1 MSSTLAPSTLSPN
14 NPITPQAVREIL
26 TNNLKVPS
34 TSASL
39 SEKNVE
45 DYTSLLT
52 GIWEI
57 WNRIDTEEED
67 YVPPVNEDRYPRKNI
82 RKPEGE
88 ENKYNAWAWKV
99 DLEDA
104 QKKSGKGLLE
114 GKTICL
120 KDTVAVKGVPCLVGT
135 EAIENWTPNT
145 DATIV
150 TRILE
155 AGGKITGK
163 AVCENLSL
171 WGVSCSA
178 NTGPVSNIHAAGFSA
193 GGSSSGTGVLVG
205 RGEVDLGIGGC
216 QGGSIRIPSSVN
228 GIVGMKPTHGLVP
241 YTGVVGMEPIL
252 DHVGPMTRTVLDNAL
267 FLQAIAGYDGID
279 DRSTAGCPS
288 PSQIPNYPEL
298 AQQGIK
304 GFKIGVITES
314 LNRPLAD
321 KRVSELVVKAA
332 EKLKEL
338 GAEVVEE
345 VSIPEHTLG
354 PDLWAVIGR
363 LGATK
368 SILGE
373 SNGRR
378 CLAMN
383 DLTEKLLPIKGEK
396 VDKLFCSG
404 TNTLINGIWGWENM
418 PPTLMGKTINL
429 IRKMR
434 DAYNTA
440 LGKYDVLITPTLP
453 MLATKLPSPDASIR
467 ELMENA
473 AGVSLNTSAFN
484 LTGLPALSL
493 PVGFLP
499 SLVDGTTQLPV
510 GMQIISKN
518 YGEVEIYKAAY
529 AWESGIDWKSF
540 A

>member
-14 NPITPQAVREIL
+14 NPITESSVTSTLQKLGAS
-26 TNNLKVPS
+26 KPS
-34 TSASL
+34 QKDL
-39 SEKNVE
+39 D
-45 DYTSLLT
+45 DYTSLLS

-57 WNRIDTEEED
+57 WNKVDDVPDYIPAVDEE
-67 YVPPVNEDRYPRKNI
+67 RFPRKNVH
-82 RKPEGE
+82 RPEGD
-88 ENKYNAWAWKV
+88 ENKYNAWAWKADV
-99 DLEDA
+99 QDINSDGTGLL
-104 QKKSGKGLLE
+104 SGK
-114 GKTICL
+114 TVCL
-120 KDTVAVKGVPCLVGT
+120 KDTVALKGVPCLVGT
-135 EAIENWTPNT
+135 DVITDWTPNI

-155 AGGKITGK
+155 AGGVITGK

-178 NTGPVSNIHAAGFSA
+178 NTGPISNIYAEGFSA

-241 YTGVVGMEPIL
+241 YTGVVGLEPIL

-279 DRSTAGCPS
+279 DRSTSGCPS
-288 PSQIPNYPEL
+288 PSQVPDYKQMAKE
-298 AQQGIK
+298 GIK
-304 GFKIGVITES
+304 GFKIGIIKES
-314 LNRPLAD
+314 LDRPLSD
-321 KRVSELVVKAA
+321 SRVSDMVIKAA
-332 EKLKEL
+332 KQLEEL
-338 GAEVVEE
+338 GAVVEE
-345 VSIPEHTLG
+345 VSIPDHILA

-368 SILGE
+368 SLLGE

-378 CLAMN
+378 GLAMN
-383 DLTEKLLPIKGEK
+383 DLTEKLLPLTG
-396 VDKLFCSG
+396 DKIDKMFCSG
-404 TNTLINGIWGWENM
+404 TNTLINGVWGWENM
-418 PPTLMGKTINL
+418 PPALMGKATNL
-429 IRKMR
+429 VRKLR
-434 DAYNTA
+434 DSYNSA
-440 LGKYDVLITPTLP
+440 LDNYDVLITPTLP
-453 MLATKLPSPDASIR
+453 MLPTKLPPQDASIR
-467 ELMENA
+467 TLMENA

-493 PVGFLP
+493 PIAFLP
-499 SLVDGTTQLPV
+499 SRVDDKTQLPV
-510 GMQIISKN
+510 GMQIVSKA
-518 YGEVEIYKAAY
+518 YAEGTIYQAAY
-529 AWESGIDWKSF
+529 AWEKNFDWKTF